1 MHLRRFRKA
10 DRLADAAC
18 DARPERQ
25 MFPLDFLGVTLAWTM
40 HLRVEMPG
48 VRPPMSRIKARET
61 TGLQQRFQLQKD
73 LIHLP
78 DIMPP

>member
-1 MHLRRFRKA
+1 VHLRRFRKA
-10 DRLADAAC
+10 DRLADEAF

-48 VRPPMSRIKARET
+48 VRPPMIELVASFANRPNLLK
-61 TGLQQRFQLQKD
+61 
-73 LIHLP
+73 
-78 DIMPP
+78 